1 MVDERQAVK
10 GFLSLCVRY
19 AEDSIAR
26 KEERLGTAEE
36 RDDDLSGLP
45 AWKSYRDFTAHA
57 ILEIDDGL
65 LEHWFEHLQEH
76 DDWRPTPDDT
86 RQEASGD
93 GEHSEVD
100 GNSDDGLS
108 PIELTSI
115 ASVGMEYDECR
126 ALLDGF
132 ISPRPLVLAS
142 TKSSD
147 GIDNLAGLSSMAVV
161 SNNPPLL
168 AISLSQD
175 RDGRKRDTLV
185 NLKDNGRITLHI
197 LPASREMAAIVDAAS
212 KVLPKEESEW
222 DIIGVGGISSPS
234 EGDWPATFPLALA
247 ALECELLQSH
257 DLPDGAVAEL
267 CILGVSNFLA
277 PSSTIATIQGG
288 ETLSSLCQH
297 GSYRLTPAPDDWGYD
312 CKP

>member
-1 MVDERQAVK
+1 MVDERQAIK

-36 RDDDLSGLP
+36 RVDDLSGLP
-45 AWKSYRDFTAHA
+45 AWKYYRDFTAHA

-65 LEHWFEHLQEH
+65 LEHWFEHLQED
-76 DDWRPTPDDT
+76 DDWRPTPDAT
-86 RQEASGD
+86 RHEVGGD
-93 GEHSEVD
+93 GEQSEAGGIRD
-100 GNSDDGLS
+100 GGLS
-108 PIELTSI
+108 PAEFTSI
-115 ASVGMEYDECR
+115 AIAGMEYDECR
-126 ALLDGF
+126 ALLDGI

-147 GIDNLAGLSSMAVV
+147 GIDNLAGLSSLAVV

-175 RDGRKRDTLV
+175 RDGRKRDTMV

-197 LPASREMAAIVDAAS
+197 LPASREMAAIVAAAS
-212 KVLPKEESEW
+212 KALPAEESEW
-222 DIIGVGGISSPS
+222 GIIGVGGISSPS

-257 DLPDGAVAEL
+257 NLPEGAVAEL
-267 CILGVSNFLA
+267 CILGVRNFLA
-277 PSSTIATIQGG
+277 PASTIVTIQHG

-297 GSYRLTPAPDDWGYD
+297 GSFRLTPAPDEWGYD

>member
-1 MVDERQAVK
+1 VVDERQAVK

-19 AEDSIAR
+19 AEDSISR
-26 KEERLGTAEE
+26 KEERLGTSEE
-36 RDDDLSGLP
+36 RDDDLSDLV

-57 ILEIDDGL
+57 ILEIDNGL
-65 LEHWFEHLQEH
+65 LEHWFEHLQED
-76 DDWRPTPDDT
+76 DDWRPTPDST
-86 RQEASGD
+86 PHKASSD
-93 GEHSEVD
+93 GEQSETGVVRD
-100 GNSDDGLS
+100 GGLS
-108 PIELTSI
+108 PSEFTSI
-115 ASVGMEYDECR
+115 ASAGMEFDECR
-126 ALLDGF
+126 TLLDGI

-147 GIDNLAGLSSMAVV
+147 GIDNLAGLSSLAVV

-185 NLKDNGRITLHI
+185 NLKDNGRITLHV

-212 KVLPKEESEW
+212 KALPAEESEW
-222 DIIGVGGISSPS
+222 GIIGMGGISSPS

-257 DLPDGAVAEL
+257 ELPNGAVAEL
-267 CILGVSNFLA
+267 CILGLRNFLA
-277 PSSTIATIQGG
+277 PASTIATIQGG

-297 GSYRLTPAPDDWGYD
+297 GSYRLTPAPNEWGYD